1 MPVIDSSRLWET
13 LGLEWTPII
22 GEAEDLKGAGMG
34 PSLTD
39 AQREYFQSQVNAR
52 SAAFRNFVSNYRDL
66 DFAALRGGTYFGD
79 QALKLNLID
88 AIGSYDQCYEWLLS
102 RV

>member
-1 MPVIDSSRLWET
+1 MPIIDSSRLWDA

-22 GEAEDLKGAGMG
+22 GESEDLKGAGMG

-39 AQREYFQSQVNAR
+39 AQREYFQAQVNRR
-52 SAAFRNFVSNYRDL
+52 STAFRDFVSNYRAL
-66 DFAALRGGTYFGD
+66 DFGKLRGGTYFGD
-79 QALKLNLID
+79 EALALNLID
-88 AIGSYDQCYEWLLS
+88 AIGSYDQCYEWLLA